1 MNTPYAA
8 SACWTTSSF
17 GDQTDTSEGELA
29 VLSEHLS
36 LCQRAN
42 HRLFLLQCYLEAMVS
57 YAASRVV
64 TTLAVGLLL
73 ITALSTLL

>member
-17 GDQTDTSEGELA
+17 GDHTETSPGELA
-29 VLSEHLS
+29 ILSEHLS

-42 HRLFLLQCYLEAMVS
+42 HRLFLLQCYVEAMAS

-64 TTLAVGLLL
+64 TTLVVCTLL
-73 ITALSTLL
+73 IAVVSTLL